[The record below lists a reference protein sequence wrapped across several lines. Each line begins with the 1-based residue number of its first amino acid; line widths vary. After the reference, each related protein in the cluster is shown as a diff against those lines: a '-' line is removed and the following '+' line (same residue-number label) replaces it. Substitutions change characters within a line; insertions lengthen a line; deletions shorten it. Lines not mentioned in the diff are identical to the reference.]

1 MDEGSNPSSSTLNDK
16 KLLIVQRLFFIL
28 NLFSL
33 RKRQQKN
40 IHNNFFVSSHTRKI
54 VSSYKKDYSFEH
66 KKDYSFAHKKDFIF
80 EHTNK
85 KG

>member
-1 MDEGSNPSSSTLNDK
+1 MRLILNTY
-16 KLLIVQRLFFIL
+16 L

-33 RKRQQKN
+33 RKRQKKTIN
-40 IHNNFFVSSHTRKI
+40 NNFFVSSHTRKI

-66 KKDYSFAHKKDFIF
+66 KKDFIF
-80 EHTNK
+80 AQTK

>member
-1 MDEGSNPSSSTLNDK
+1 MRLILNTY
-16 KLLIVQRLFFIL
+16 L

-54 VSSYKKDYSFEH
+54 VSSH
-66 KKDYSFAHKKDFIF
+66 KKDYSFTHKKDFIF
-80 EHTNK
+80 EQTK